1 MSEGKKT
8 RLVTAGRNKKWTLGV
23 VNPPVQRASTVVF
36 DTVAQKT
43 KRRSIAPTKPCF
55 TDVVAPQLTSLFK
68 KQWLRLKAAQVAC
81 STPVAQRPSP
91 TRFSLLLHKV
101 TIS

>member
-36 DTVAQKT
+36 DTVAQK
-43 KRRSIAPTKPCF
+43 KPSG
-55 TDVVAPQLTSLFK
+55 DQSRQQNPVLRTSWHHNPL
-68 KQWLRLKAAQVAC
+68 
-81 STPVAQRPSP
+81 
-91 TRFSLLLHKV
+91 RFSR
-101 TIS
+101 SNG

>member
-43 KRRSIAPTKPCF
+43 KRRSIAPTKP
-55 TDVVAPQLTSLFK
+55 VLRTS
-68 KQWLRLKAAQVAC
+68 WHHNSLRV
-81 STPVAQRPSP
+81 SRSNG
-91 TRFSLLLHKV
+91 
-101 TIS
+101 

>member
-36 DTVAQKT
+36 DTVAQKNQAAINRANKT
-43 KRRSIAPTKPCF
+43 CF
-55 TDVVAPQLTSLFK
+55 TDVVAPQLTSRFK
-68 KQWLRLKAAQVAC
+68 KQWLRLKAARVAC
-81 STPVAQRPSP
+81 STLVAQRPSP
-91 TRFSLLLHKV
+91 TRFSLLLRKV

>member
-36 DTVAQKT
+36 DTVAQKNQAAINRANKT
-43 KRRSIAPTKPCF
+43 LFYGRRGTTTHFA
-55 TDVVAPQLTSLFK
+55 FK
-68 KQWLRLKAAQVAC
+68 KQWLRLKAAKVAC

-91 TRFSLLLHKV
+91 TRFSLLLRKV